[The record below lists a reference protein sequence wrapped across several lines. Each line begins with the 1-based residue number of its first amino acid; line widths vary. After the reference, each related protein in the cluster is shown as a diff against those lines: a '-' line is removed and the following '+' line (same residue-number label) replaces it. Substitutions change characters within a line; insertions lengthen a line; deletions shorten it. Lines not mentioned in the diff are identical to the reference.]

1 MFNTKIKTLSIACIS
16 LAFLPLLGGCQA
28 PSDKIMQQQIEQKQ
42 IMPKPIQKTNKTTT
56 NKNVLQ
62 ETLLNYNW
70 QLKSAMD
77 KNKQPIKLFSGL
89 KELVNL
95 GFFIGND
102 KNVWLG
108 FDLGCNQNSAP
119 VKLQGASLTTG
130 AIMSTQM
137 SCGAELDK
145 AERDLTNLIG
155 GTSQI
160 AIMPMNFLP
169 NPSMANKEKAMLQ
182 QVTADGSTFIWE
194 GKLTNTAKYGKG
206 ETVFLEVMGEEKPC
220 SSGINGK
227 CLQVRDVYYDNKGI
241 KTGKS
246 KWRLMSKQIKG
257 YKHNAKTNQIIRLKK
272 YVTDPV
278 DVKGKQIVYV
288 FDMAVE
294 TELVQ

>member
-1 MFNTKIKTLSIACIS
+1 MFKIKTLSIACIS
-16 LAFLPLLGGCQA
+16 FAVLPLLSACQA
-28 PSDKIMQQQIEQKQ
+28 PNSQQIEQKQ
-42 IMPKPIQKTNKTTT
+42 IMQKPVQVEQKAKPTT
-56 NKNVLQ
+56 NKNILQ
-62 ETLLNYNW
+62 ETLVNYNW
-70 QLKSAMD
+70 QLKSATD
-77 KNKQPIKLFSGL
+77 KNKQPIKFL
-89 KELVNL
+89 KELKEPVNL
-95 GFFIGND
+95 GFFIGED
-102 KNVWLG
+102 KKLWFG
-108 FDLGCNQNSAP
+108 FDLGCNRHSSSA
-119 VKLQGASLTTG
+119 KLEGATLTTG

-137 SCGAELDK
+137 SCGAESDN
-145 AERDLTNLIG
+145 AEINLTKLMQ
-155 GTSQI
+155 GTSQL

-194 GKLTNTAKYGKG
+194 GKLTETAKYGKG
-206 ETVFLEVMGEEKPC
+206 ETVFLEVMGEEKSC

-227 CLQVRDVYYDNKGI
+227 CLQVRDVYYDKKGI

-272 YVTDPV
+272 YITDPV

>member
-1 MFNTKIKTLSIACIS
+1 MFNTKIKMLSIACIS
-16 LAFLPLLGGCQA
+16 LAILPFVSACQTGNT
-28 PSDKIMQQQIEQKQ
+28 QQIEQKQ
-42 IMPKPIQKTNKTTT
+42 IMPKPIQVEQKAKPTA

-62 ETLLNYNW
+62 ETLVKYNW
-70 QLKSAMD
+70 QLKSATD
-77 KNKQPIKLFSGL
+77 KNKKAIKLFSGL
-89 KELVNL
+89 KEPVKLKFYQDKQRF
-95 GFFIGND
+95 GIGLD
-102 KNVWLG
+102 V
-108 FDLGCNQNSAP
+108 GCNRMSTNA
-119 VKLQGASLTTG
+119 KLQGAKLIADSF
-130 AIMSTQM
+130 IMTQM
-137 SCGAELDK
+137 ACGDLDK
-145 AERDLTNLIG
+145 VESTLTKTMQ
-155 GTSQI
+155 GTSQL

-246 KWRLMSKQIKG
+246 KWRIMSKQIKG

-278 DVKGKQIVYV
+278 DVKGKQIIYV
-288 FDMAVE
+288 FDMAIE